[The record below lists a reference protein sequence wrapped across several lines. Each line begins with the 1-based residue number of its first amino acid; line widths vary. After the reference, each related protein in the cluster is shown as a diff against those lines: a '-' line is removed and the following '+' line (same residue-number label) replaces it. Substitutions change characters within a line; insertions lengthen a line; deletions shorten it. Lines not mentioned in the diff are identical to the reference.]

1 MKLQDFDRLSAY
13 IDHQLSP
20 GEQAALEQRLAQE
33 PELRAALAEL
43 RLTVKA
49 VRALPMVKPP
59 RNFMLTPAQAGLPAG
74 GRVRRGSLF
83 PTLRLAAALSAV
95 ALALVVGGDFA
106 ASRGFFGPAALPAN
120 DVLFTTTDES
130 ASTGAEQGLATATP
144 EAELSVMAATEAPA
158 ETLVPEAAPDTGGAG
173 APEATADIMAAMP
186 AATPSATPGV
196 ERQGAATP
204 ATDADVT
211 LQAEAESTTSTK
223 VGPPADATALAYAEE
238 AAGADDSVPAPGFP
252 TLRLLE
258 AALAMLTMLLGLGA
272 WFASRNAA

>member
-1 MKLQDFDRLSAY
+1 MKPQDFDRLSAY
-13 IDHQLSP
+13 IDHQLP
-20 GEQAALEQRLAQE
+20 PAEQAALEQRLAHE

-43 RLTVKA
+43 RLTVRA

-59 RNFMLTPAQAGLPAG
+59 RNFTLTPAQAGLPAG

-83 PTLRLAAALSAV
+83 STLRLAAALSAV
-95 ALALVVGGDFA
+95 ALAVVVGGDLA

-130 ASTGAEQGLATATP
+130 ASLGAQEALATGTP
-144 EAELSVMAATEAPA
+144 EAELSVLAATEAPA
-158 ETLVPEAAPDTGGAG
+158 ETLVPEVAPDNSGAG
-173 APEATADIMAAMP
+173 APEATADIMAVMP
-186 AATPSATPGV
+186 APTPTLGV
-196 ERQGAATP
+196 ERQAAATP
-204 ATDADVT
+204 ATDADMT
-211 LQAEAESTTSTK
+211 TQAEAEATTSIK

-238 AAGADDSVPAPGFP
+238 AAGTASVPAPGFP

-258 AALAMLTMLLGLGA
+258 AALAMLTVLLGLGA